1 MSKIRTLSILQ
12 DSLDNGLAWR
22 VKEIANLK
30 ISVRGSP
37 SLSAR
42 TVVRAGVPL
51 LYAHWEGFV
60 KQASQ
65 DYLSYVTSQRLTY
78 GELASCF
85 VVFGTKKHLSNITT
99 SRQASINIEVVN
111 FFRKCNTDR
120 ADLVLSNAI
129 DTQSNLN
136 SEVFQNIALSLGVPV
151 NPYSSYFNL
160 IDESLLARR
169 NKIAHG
175 EYLDLNEEDFRNLS
189 NEVIKLLR
197 NYKTDIENLA
207 SLGAYKINAAPLQI
221 GDQ

>member
-85 VVFGTKKHLSNITT
+85 VVFGTKKHLSTITS
-99 SRQASINIEVVN
+99 SRQASVNIEVVN

-136 SEVFQNIALSLGVPV
+136 SDVFQNIALSLGVPV

-207 SLGAYKINAAPLQI
+207 SLGAYKINVAPPQF
-221 GDQ
+221 DNQ

>member
-1 MSKIRTLSILQ
+1 VSKIRTLSTLQ

-85 VVFGTKKHLSNITT
+85 VVFGTKKHLSSIIT

-111 FFRKCNTDR
+111 FFRRCGTER

-136 SEVFQNIALSLGVPV
+136 SEVFQNIALSLGVPT
-151 NPYSSYFNL
+151 SSYSAHFNL

-207 SLGAYKINAAPLQI
+207 SLGAYRVNAPLVQI
-221 GDQ
+221 NNQ